1 MENGES
7 SYQPRGSETGKDKGL
22 ADASIIPQ
30 RVRPGPGYG
39 QACTVSLH
47 SKEGTVVSSSPGVC
61 EKAVLPVEDAQAS
74 CHQMI

>member
-7 SYQPRGSETGKDKGL
+7 LHQPRGSETGKDKGL
-22 ADASIIPQ
+22 PDSSIIPQ

-39 QACTVSLH
+39 HACSVSLH
-47 SKEGTVVSSSPGVC
+47 PKEGTVVSSSPGKC

-74 CHQMI
+74 CHQMV